1 MILFMKVGKIK
12 SGFISNDIR
21 FNAGYFLNEDAINSR
36 IVESNSSK
44 CRQLFELA
52 EVWNPPIFKR
62 QFCANS
68 ERAVPYFQSSDV
80 TNALEGSDVF
90 INKKQAYKVG
100 SIVEKDQI
108 LVTGFGTIGNTR
120 LVNELSHGSSFAN
133 NVCRI
138 KANENVPIGYVYAFM
153 TSKYGKSQLNKN
165 ASGSVV
171 RYIESPGIKKTLIPI
186 LPEETQQKIHN
197 LIVESAQLRVEANKL
212 LREAVE
218 KIENFLR
225 EDNSKKSLT
234 GKVSIS
240 AIKNNYQSR
249 IDSPTYVNSSVTFWN
264 QKKESKINFFSIEEL
279 GFKVTRPG
287 IFKRVKVDGTNGIP
301 YIKGSELNKLNPFSN
316 CEYLSKSRTP
326 FLDELKLKVN
336 QILFTCAGTVGHVRL
351 ISKEFEDFNAVGSQ
365 DIIRIEENI
374 SSVSVYYLFAFL
386 KTNFAREFAQSLK
399 YGSVIERV
407 EPFHVD
413 LIPVAIP
420 EEKIYSEII
429 SAVAKY
435 NDAMYMAFNN
445 EKNAIDL
452 IEKEID
458 QWQQ

>member
-1 MILFMKVGKIK
+1 MKTLNLKSKDIVSAMRFDGSYHISEGTIFLKKLKRMPHADLISFCPNIFTAGRNKRVYTDKEKGFPYLSNSDVVKNNPFESCNYNSKKYGFDKTAFLKEGMILTGRVG
-12 SGFISNDIR
+12 
-21 FNAGYFLNEDAINSR
+21 AIGQTSYVTKEFEENQAMGSDNIIR
-36 IVESNSSK
+36 IVAK
-44 CRQLFELA
+44 
-52 EVWNPPIFKR
+52 
-62 QFCANS
+62 
-68 ERAVPYFQSSDV
+68 D
-80 TNALEGSDVF
+80 
-90 INKKQAYKVG
+90 KKM
-100 SIVEKDQI
+100 S
-108 LVTGFGTIGNTR
+108 
-120 LVNELSHGSSFAN
+120 
-133 NVCRI
+133 
-138 KANENVPIGYVYAFM
+138 GYIYAFLV
-153 TSKYGKSQLNKN
+153 SKYGN
-165 ASGSVV
+165 ALFNRLAAGGVQP
-171 RYIESPGIKKTLIPI
+171 YISEAMLQDIPIPI
-186 LPEETQQKIHN
+186 LPEEFQQKIHN
-197 LIVESAQLRVEANKL
+197 LIVESAQLRVEANKML
-212 LREAVE
+212 KEAVE

-240 AIKNNYQSR
+240 EIKNNYQSR

-336 QILFTCAGTVGHVRL
+336 QILFTCAGTIGDVRL
-351 ISKEFEDFNAVGSQ
+351 ISKEFEDFNAIGSQ
-365 DIIRIEENI
+365 DIIRIEENN

-458 QWQQ
+458 QWQQL

>member
-1 MILFMKVGKIK
+1 
-12 SGFISNDIR
+12 
-21 FNAGYFLNEDAINSR
+21 
-36 IVESNSSK
+36 
-44 CRQLFELA
+44 
-52 EVWNPPIFKR
+52 
-62 QFCANS
+62 
-68 ERAVPYFQSSDV
+68 
-80 TNALEGSDVF
+80 
-90 INKKQAYKVG
+90 
-100 SIVEKDQI
+100 
-108 LVTGFGTIGNTR
+108 
-120 LVNELSHGSSFAN
+120 
-133 NVCRI
+133 
-138 KANENVPIGYVYAFM
+138 M

-171 RYIESPGIKKTLIPI
+171 RYIEAPGIKKTLIPI
-186 LPEETQQKIHN
+186 LPGETQQKIHN

-336 QILFTCAGTVGHVRL
+336 QILFTCAGTVGDVRL

-420 EEKIYSEII
+420 EEKIYNKII

-435 NDAMYMAFNN
+435 NDVMYMAFNN
-445 EKNAIDL
+445 EKIAIDL